1 MPKSGSIIGAEGRR
15 VFTPDPVLNLW
26 ICVYLLAIEDSR
38 KTDIPYTTDPMT
50 RRMIESAQE
59 WLESDTG
66 EAVYNFI
73 MEGLANA

>member
-1 MPKSGSIIGAEGRR
+1 MPKLGSIIGAEGRR
-15 VFTPDPVLNLW
+15 VFTSDPVLNLW
-26 ICVYLLAIEDSR
+26 ICVYLLAVEDSR

-50 RRMIESAQE
+50 KRLILSAHD

-66 EAVYNFI
+66 KAVYNFI